1 MKLLTLNTHSLSDA
15 NEDNKLKAIAHVI
28 SSRDIDV
35 IALQEV
41 NQTMNAKSI
50 SCDEH
55 YVGRDIIKED
65 NFALALSKLL
75 EGKYYW

>member
-15 NEDNKLKAIAHVI
+15 NEDNTLKAIAHVI

-41 NQTMNAKSI
+41 NQTMNA
-50 SCDEH
+50 
-55 YVGRDIIKED
+55 
-65 NFALALSKLL
+65 
-75 EGKYYW
+75 